1 MMISQPQEKN
11 DRLTISLA
19 PGQRD
24 DLERIADHNHTS
36 LAFVV
41 RYALTRL
48 TQQYGDR
55 QLPLDFPELH

>member
-1 MMISQPQEKN
+1 MISQSSEKT

-24 DLERIADHNHTS
+24 DLERIADRNHTS

-41 RYALTRL
+41 RYALTQL
-48 TQQYGDR
+48 TQKHSER
-55 QLPLDFPELH
+55 QLPLDLPELR

>member
-1 MMISQPQEKN
+1 MIISQSSEKT

-24 DLERIADHNHTS
+24 DLERIADRNHTS

-41 RYALTRL
+41 RYALTHLIR
-48 TQQYGDR
+48 QYSER
-55 QLPLDFPELH
+55 QLPLDFPE

>member
-1 MMISQPQEKN
+1 MMISQPSEKN

-24 DLERIADHNHTS
+24 NLERIADRNHTS

-41 RYALTRL
+41 RYALTQL
-48 TQQYGDR
+48 TRQYSER
-55 QLPLDFPELH
+55 QLPLDYPEPR